1 MNFVFKRLRDRHV
14 DGQRCVA
21 AVVVADIELDACAE
35 LVGRQARGHV
45 DRAAVGVAA
54 EQRALRAAQDL
65 DALHLGEIHLLE
77 AEAVLPDA
85 VDVQA
90 DAGQAANVEL
100 RLGTARAGIQHDV
113 RHHDAEVAAVG
124 DAAELELLRR
134 EGRHRERRA
143 LQVGFTARGRDDDFF
158 ELRRSGE
165 RQCSEHGRG

>member
-1 MNFVFKRLRDRHV
+1 MNFVFKLSVIGTSTANDASRRLKSPTSSLTRAPNSSA
-14 DGQRCVA
+14 G
-21 AVVVADIELDACAE
+21 
-35 LVGRQARGHV
+35 QARGHV

-77 AEAVLPDA
+77 AEAVLPHA

-100 RLGTARAGIQHDV
+100 RLGAARARIQHDV

-134 EGRHRERRA
+134 EA
-143 LQVGFTARGRDDDFF
+143 
-158 ELRRSGE
+158 
-165 RQCSEHGRG
+165 